1 MPSWSGKHDMDG
13 CTINGEET
21 AWASSSWEF
30 KTGDWLDFLGQYEDL
45 LYWWSLK
52 KEDKFTGQGWL
63 CRSTGSADVMM
74 GAMNLRKSLS
84 PLYAEC
90 EALIWAMDCMKTL
103 QFSDV
108 VFATDCFQLVKMV
121 STPEDWPA
129 FSTHMEEFRRS
140 KCFFPYFRIRRIPR
154 AQNTLADKLARGAM
168 NSPSAMRYVDY
179 IPPVWLAESIRS
191 A

>member
-74 GAMNLRKSLS
+74 GAMNFRRSLS
-84 PLYAEC
+84 PLHAEY
-90 EALIWAMDCMKTL
+90 EALIWAIECMKTL
-103 QFSDV
+103 QFFEV
-108 VFATDCFQLVKMV
+108 VFSIGEDGVDTW
-121 STPEDWPA
+121 DWPA

-154 AQNTLADKLARGAM
+154 AQNTLTDRIARGARI
-168 NSPSAMRYVDY
+168 SPTTMLYVDST
-179 IPPVWLAESIRS
+179 PPAWLSESDG
-191 A
+191 